1 MEMPLKPN
9 ILDDI
14 SKDHWISAPPP
25 RRKYLSPDGEDL
37 MMLEDESGRLR
48 LIGAVFDKEILVTGC
63 IVAVMGTENAN
74 GEFEV
79 VDIAVPD
86 LPPQDERWGS
96 EEKPDS
102 PKNEEEMELDNSQP
116 RKKIAIVS
124 GLSFSGTI
132 SQHSLEKSLL
142 TEYLLGET
150 SSSAHEITRLIIA
163 GNSIAPDQDAL
174 PPLDTPFPTTSSARK
189 AQKKYGYDA
198 SAYNPAPTAHFDSF
212 LSELLPSLPITLLP
226 GDTDPA
232 NASFPQ
238 QPIHPAMF
246 PQSRAYVT
254 GPRPGVVDPDS
265 ESSPS
270 WFSTTTNPHSCLLD
284 GWSTLITSGQNVSDV
299 YKYITSDDRI
309 EIMEA
314 LCRWRCIA
322 PTAPDTLWSY
332 PFQDDDPFVLRK
344 CPHIFIVGN
353 QPEFDTAVIEGPEGQ
368 TVRLVAVPGF
378 EETGELVLMD
388 VETRECERVRIRVEG
403 GGGGGGEGEEG
414 GEGEDGGEE

>member
-1 MEMPLKPN
+1 
-9 ILDDI
+9 
-14 SKDHWISAPPP
+14 
-25 RRKYLSPDGEDL
+25 
-37 MMLEDESGRLR
+37 MLEDESGRLR
-48 LIGAVFDKEILVTGC
+48 LTGGVLSKEMLVTGC
-63 IVAVMGTENAN
+63 IVAVMGTENAD
-74 GEFEV
+74 GDFEV
-79 VDIAVPD
+79 VGIEVPD
-86 LPPQDERWGS
+86 LPPQDERWGP
-96 EEKPDS
+96 EGKPDTQ
-102 PKNEEEMELDNSQP
+102 KDEEEMEIDDSQP

-132 SQHSLEKSLL
+132 SDHSLEKSLL

-150 SSSAHEITRLIIA
+150 SSSAHEISRLIIA
-163 GNSIAPDQDAL
+163 GNSIALDQDVL
-174 PPLDTPFPTTSSARK
+174 PPLDTSAATTSSARK
-189 AQKKYGYDA
+189 TQKKYGYDA

-212 LSELLPSLPITLLP
+212 LAELLPSLPITLLP
-226 GDTDPA
+226 GETDPA

-254 GPRPGVVDPDS
+254 GPRPGE
-265 ESSPS
+265 ESSSSSSEPS
-270 WFSTTTNPHSCLLD
+270 WLSPATNPHSCLLD

-299 YKYITSDDRI
+299 YKYIASDDRL

-332 PFQDDDPFVLRK
+332 PFQDDDPFVMHK

-368 TVRLVAVPGF
+368 SVRLVAVPAF
-378 EETGELVLMD
+378 AETGELVLMD

-403 GGGGGGEGEEG
+403 GGGGGGE
-414 GEGEDGGEE
+414 DGGRE